1 MSVTIRAATTADL
14 EAIND
19 IYNHYVL
26 NTHITFDEQPWPMQ
40 QRQDW
45 FNKFNDS
52 IYSLIVAVNHGRVCG
67 FAYTSS
73 YRPKTAY
80 NRSAEVTIY
89 TAPEQTP
96 KGTGTQLYKQLIAD
110 AQGVFHRLYAII
122 ALPNAGS
129 IGLHHKLGF
138 KAVGELSDVGYKF
151 GQYYST
157 VILEKQL
164 GMESL

>member
-1 MSVTIRAATTADL
+1 MSITIRAATAADL

-26 NTHITFDEQPWPMQ
+26 NTHITFDEQPWPLP

-45 FNKFNDS
+45 FGKFTDS
-52 IYSLIVAVNHGRVCG
+52 PYSLNVAVEGDRVCG
-67 FAYTSS
+67 FSYTSS
-73 YRPKTAY
+73 YRPKSAY

-89 TAPEQTP
+89 TAHKQAP
-96 KGTGTQLYKQLIAD
+96 KGTGTLLYKHLIKESE
-110 AQGVFHRLYAII
+110 GIFHRLYAII
-122 ALPNAGS
+122 ALPNEGS
-129 IGLHHKLGF
+129 IALHKKLGF

-151 GQYYST
+151 GQYHST

-164 GMESL
+164 NR

>member
-1 MSVTIRAATTADL
+1 MSISIRAATTADL

-19 IYNHYVL
+19 IYNHYVR
-26 NTHITFDEQPWPMQ
+26 NTHITFDEQPWPLE

-45 FNKFNDS
+45 FAKFTDS
-52 IYSLIVAVNHGRVCG
+52 IYRLNVAVNDGVVCG
-67 FAYTSS
+67 FSYTSA
-73 YRPKTAY
+73 YRPKSAY

-96 KGTGTQLYKQLIAD
+96 KGTGTLLYQHLIAE
-110 AQGVFHRLYAII
+110 AQGVFHRLYAVI
-122 ALPNAGS
+122 ALPNEGS
-129 IGLHHKLGF
+129 IGLHEKLGF
-138 KAVGELSDVGYKF
+138 KTVGELSDVGYKF

-164 GMESL
+164 GR

>member
-1 MSVTIRAATTADL
+1 MSFTIRPATMEDMQD
-14 EAIND
+14 IND

-26 NTHITFDEQPWPMQ
+26 NTHITFDEQPWPLE
-40 QRQDW
+40 QRQAW
-45 FNKFNDS
+45 FAKFADS
-52 IYSLIVAVNHGRVCG
+52 MYSLNVAVSDGVVCG
-67 FAYTSS
+67 FSYTSS
-73 YRPKTAY
+73 YRPKSAY

-89 TAPEQTP
+89 TAPDKTP
-96 KGTGTQLYKQLIAD
+96 KGTGTQLYQQLIAD

-122 ALPNAGS
+122 ALPNEGS
-129 IGLHHKLGF
+129 IGLHKKLGF

-164 GMESL
+164 QM